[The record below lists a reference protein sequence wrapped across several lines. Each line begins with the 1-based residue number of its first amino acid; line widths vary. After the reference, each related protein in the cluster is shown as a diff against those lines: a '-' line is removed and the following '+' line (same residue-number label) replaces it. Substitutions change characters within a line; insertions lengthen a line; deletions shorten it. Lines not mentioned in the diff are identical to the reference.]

1 MMGRRIEGRTR
12 HEDPR
17 PRNNE
22 VFMRAKGLLIPVVL
36 SVFFLCSQ
44 AWSSSPWLSLPSD
57 ERGVVRRAV
66 VDELNKRKTYSTP
79 QEDTALW
86 KLIEDEKNQGDDLYR
101 ENLDKARLSF
111 IRAKNTR
118 DDLVAQVRSLSA
130 DSDDTLRQIR
140 TIRATIEDIDNSLIR
155 WTQDMKTHQK
165 SFETWLSTEKRGSVL
180 VAVTYTADVK
190 DTQHALDLLADRA
203 SVSVLAGRT
212 VTDKQSFVKALDG
225 VLTEGF
231 IRGMTDGAFVGDRE
245 KTLLVAVAKDA
256 RGVTYLRLKRHDFF
270 PFQRPKS
277 EPSQTKSDSS
287 GLPAVVISSLKEM
300 DEFLKKTNHS
310 LGTKDAKQADF
321 LIRDTIQENI
331 QAEESLS
338 GQVRSFREKTASL
351 QKNIADSRS
360 DYDTWA
366 AALKKQES
374 RYEPMRQTLDKIRVN
389 LEAAERSFKESWNAL
404 QEKMRFQETIIPIR
418 DAAFLKGSQTPAE
431 TAAGAIAN
439 KMAEVK
445 NDAEAQYFRHTKE
458 ALHVLMTDEKV
469 REPAEADSRI
479 VGVKLLSFVGEGD
492 IVRIKAAFRV
502 RTALKEETPPERKE
516 ALTDPT
522 KVIELVLI
530 KGGCFQK
537 GDAFGDGQADE
548 QPVHTVCVDDFY
560 IGKYEVTQGQWQSVM
575 GSNPSFFKKC
585 GEKCPVEQVSWN
597 DVQGFITKLNAKTG
611 KKYRLPTEAEWEYAA
626 RSGGKKEKYA
636 GTSSDVELGKY
647 AWYSA
652 NSGGR
657 THPTGERQPNG
668 LGLYD
673 MTGNVWEWCQDW
685 YGEKYYS
692 QSSRKNPTGPASGT
706 RRVLRGG
713 AWIFEPAGIRAS
725 ARYSLTPDARGDL
738 YGFRLSISVSR

>member
-1 MMGRRIEGRTR
+1 MMGRRIEGRNR

-17 PRNNE
+17 PRDNE
-22 VFMRAKGLLIPVVL
+22 AFMRAKGLLIPVVL
-36 SVFFLCSQ
+36 SVFILCPQ

-57 ERGVVRRAV
+57 ARGVVRKAF
-66 VDELNKRKTYSTP
+66 VDELNKRKAYSTP
-79 QEDTALW
+79 QEDAALW
-86 KLIEDEKNQGDDLYR
+86 KLIEDEKTQVDDLYR

-111 IRAKNTR
+111 VRAKNTR

-140 TIRATIEDIDNSLIR
+140 TIRATIENIDNSLIR
-155 WTQDMKTHQK
+155 WTQDTKTHQK
-165 SFETWLSTEKRGSVL
+165 SFETRLSTEKRGSFL
-180 VAVTYTADVK
+180 VAVIFKADVK
-190 DTQHALDLLADRA
+190 DPQHTLELHADRA
-203 SVSVLAGRT
+203 SAPILAERSVAGRGT
-212 VTDKQSFVKALDG
+212 LVKVLDG
-225 VLTEGF
+225 VLPEGF
-231 IRGMTDGAFVGDRE
+231 IRGIPDGAFVGDGE
-245 KTLLVAVAKDA
+245 KSLIVAVAKDA
-256 RGVTYLRLKRHDFF
+256 RGITYLRLKRYDFF

-277 EPSQTKSDSS
+277 EPPQTKSDPSV
-287 GLPAVVISSLKEM
+287 LPAVVISSLKELG
-300 DEFLKKTNHS
+300 EFLTKANHS

-321 LIRDTIQENI
+321 LIQDALRENI

-338 GQVRSFREKTASL
+338 GQIRSFREKNASL

-374 RYEPMRQTLDKIRVN
+374 RYEPMRQALDNIRIQ
-389 LEAAERSFKESWNAL
+389 LEAAERSFKESRNAL
-404 QEKMRFQETIIPIR
+404 QVRMRLQETIIPIR
-418 DAAFLKGSQTPAE
+418 DAALLKGSQTPAE
-431 TAAGAIAN
+431 AAAEAIAD
-439 KMAEVK
+439 KLAGVK
-445 NDAEAQYFRHTKE
+445 NDAETQYARFTKE
-458 ALHVLMTDEKV
+458 AVHVLTTDGKV
-469 REPAEADSRI
+469 REPAAADSRI
-479 VGVKLLSFVGEGD
+479 VGVKLLSFIGEGD

-516 ALTDPT
+516 ALADPA

-548 QPVHTVCVDDFY
+548 LPVHTVCVDDFY

-575 GSNPSFFKKC
+575 GSNPSFFRKC

-597 DVQGFITKLNAKTG
+597 DIQGFITTLNAKTG
-611 KKYRLPTEAEWEYAA
+611 KTYRLPTEAEWEYAA

-668 LGLYD
+668 LGLHD

-713 AWIFEPAGIRAS
+713 AWLFEPAGIRAS

-738 YGFRLSISVSR
+738 YGFRLSISVPR

>member
-1 MMGRRIEGRTR
+1 MMGRRIEGRNR

-22 VFMRAKGLLIPVVL
+22 AFMRAKGLLIPVVL
-36 SVFFLCSQ
+36 SVFIMCPQ

-57 ERGVVRRAV
+57 ERGVVRKAA

-79 QEDTALW
+79 QEDAALW
-86 KLIEDEKNQGDDLYR
+86 KQIEDEKTQGDDLYR

-118 DDLVAQVRSLSA
+118 DDLVVQVRSLSA
-130 DSDDTLRQIR
+130 DSDDTLKQIKTIR
-140 TIRATIEDIDNSLIR
+140 TTIENIDNSLIR
-155 WTQDMKTHQK
+155 WTQDTKTHQK

-190 DTQHALDLLADRA
+190 DAQHTLDLLADRA
-203 SVSVLAGRT
+203 SASILAERSVAGRRT
-212 VTDKQSFVKALDG
+212 LAKVLDG
-225 VLTEGF
+225 VLPEGF
-231 IRGMTDGAFVGDRE
+231 IRGMPDGAFIGDSE
-245 KTLLVAVAKDA
+245 KTLIVAVAKDA
-256 RGVTYLRLKRHDFF
+256 RGVTYLRLKRFDFF
-270 PFQRPKS
+270 PFQKPKS

-287 GLPAVVISSLKEM
+287 ALPAVVISSLKEL

-310 LGTKDAKQADF
+310 LGAKDAKQADYP
-321 LIRDTIQENI
+321 IQDTVQQNI

-338 GQVRSFREKTASL
+338 GQIRSFREKNASL

-360 DYDTWA
+360 DYDIWA

-374 RYEPMRQTLDKIRVN
+374 RYEPMRQALDKIRVN
-389 LEAAERSFKESWNAL
+389 LEAAERLFKESRNAL
-404 QEKMRFQETIIPIR
+404 QEKMRLQETIIPVR

-431 TAAGAIAN
+431 AASGAIAE
-439 KMAEVK
+439 KMAEAK
-445 NDAEAQYFRHTKE
+445 NDAGAQYFRYTKE

-611 KKYRLPTEAEWEYAA
+611 KTYRLPTEAEWEYTA

-647 AWYSA
+647 AWYGA

-692 QSSRKNPTGPASGT
+692 QSSRKNPTGPTSGA

-738 YGFRLSISVSR
+738 YGFRLSISVPR

>member
-1 MMGRRIEGRTR
+1 MMGRRIEGRNR
-12 HEDPR
+12 REDPC
-17 PRNNE
+17 PRNKE
-22 VFMRAKGLLIPVVL
+22 AFMRAKGLLIPVVL
-36 SVFFLCSQ
+36 SVFIMCPQ

-57 ERGVVRRAV
+57 ERGVVRKAA
-66 VDELNKRKTYSTP
+66 VDELNKRKAYSTP
-79 QEDTALW
+79 QEDAALW

-130 DSDDTLRQIR
+130 DSDDTLKQIKTIR
-140 TIRATIEDIDNSLIR
+140 TTIENIDNSLIR
-155 WTQDMKTHQK
+155 WTQDTKTHQK
-165 SFETWLSTEKRGSVL
+165 SFETWLSAEKRGSVL

-190 DTQHALDLLADRA
+190 DAQHTLDLLADRA
-203 SVSVLAGRT
+203 SAPILAERSVAGRRT
-212 VTDKQSFVKALDG
+212 LAKVLDE
-225 VLTEGF
+225 VLPEGF
-231 IRGMTDGAFVGDRE
+231 IRGMPDGAFIGDSE
-245 KTLLVAVAKDA
+245 KMLIVAVAKDA

-270 PFQRPKS
+270 PFQKPKS

-287 GLPAVVISSLKEM
+287 ALPAVVISSLKEL

-310 LGTKDAKQADF
+310 LGAKDAKQADF
-321 LIRDTIQENI
+321 LIRDTVLENI
-331 QAEESLS
+331 QAEESLG
-338 GQVRSFREKTASL
+338 GQIRSFREKNASL

-366 AALKKQES
+366 SALKKQES
-374 RYEPMRQTLDKIRVN
+374 RYEPMRQALDKIRVN
-389 LEAAERSFKESWNAL
+389 LEAAERSFKESRNAL
-404 QEKMRFQETIIPIR
+404 EEKMRFQETIIPVR
-418 DAAFLKGSQTPAE
+418 EAAFLKGSQTPAE
-431 TAAGAIAN
+431 AASGAIAD

-445 NDAEAQYFRHTKE
+445 NDAGAQYFRYTKE

-479 VGVKLLSFVGEGD
+479 TGVKLLSFVGEGD

-502 RTALKEETPPERKE
+502 RTALKRKE

-657 THPTGERQPNG
+657 THPAGERQPNG

-738 YGFRLSISVSR
+738 YGFRLSISVPR